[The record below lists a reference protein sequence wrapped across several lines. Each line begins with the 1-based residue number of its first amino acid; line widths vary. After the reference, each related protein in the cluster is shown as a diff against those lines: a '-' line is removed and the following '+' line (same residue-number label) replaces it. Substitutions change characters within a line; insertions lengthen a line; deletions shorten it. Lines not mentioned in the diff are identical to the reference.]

1 QEDAHEFL
9 LYTVDAMQEALYA
22 LYAVLVHHGVNC
34 HSGHYICYVKV
45 EVNSIS
51 NRVEVVLANQLKR
64 D

>member
-1 QEDAHEFL
+1 MSQSMGEP
-9 LYTVDAMQEALYA
+9 VLYA

-51 NRVEVVLANQLKR
+51 NRVKVVLANQLKR